1 MEEGPRY
8 HYSAAAAAEI
18 LNLHFDATEPKAVLF
33 SRILQT
39 ILNAMLLAEEELK
52 ARTQEPSSN

>member
-18 LNLHFDATEPKAVLF
+18 LNLHFDSSQPKAVLF
-33 SRILQT
+33 SRILST
-39 ILNAMLLAEEELK
+39 ILNAMHMAEEELHA
-52 ARTQEPSSN
+52 ARLEPNPN